1 MNSNMDESTRN
12 KRSTFAVVF
21 LTIFLDMVGFSV
33 LFPLFPSMLDHYLS
47 REAGLGGGIVTDFV
61 VYLKSFSF
69 EGFDSSSSFRFE
81 TVIFGGALG
90 SLYAV
95 LQFFFAPIWGRWSDR
110 IGRRPVL
117 IYTLGGTALGYALW
131 IFAGDFWVLVLSRVL
146 GGIAGGNL
154 SVATAAIA
162 DVTSRESRSK
172 GMALVGIAFG
182 LGFILGPALGGY
194 ASTWVLAESSQGTF
208 SLNPF
213 SAAALISLCL
223 ALINWAWVILKFR
236 ETLSAG
242 KRNVTEQPKPAI
254 FQLGNIANQ
263 NVRNTCLVYLFYMI
277 SFSGMEFTLTFLAVE
292 RFDYD
297 PMSLGKM
304 FLLIGLTLIFVQ
316 GFFVR
321 RFVGK
326 IGEKNMATLGIILGF
341 ISFII
346 ISQSFT
352 SFMFYSGL
360 FLMSAGVALIS
371 PTLTALT
378 SLHSGEGNQGFHLG
392 VFRSSGSMA
401 RACGPVLAGIAYF
414 ACGSKIAY
422 MLGAIILI
430 LPLFI
435 MFKIANPKQEKPT
448 NS

>member
-1 MNSNMDESTRN
+1 MNSNLDESTRR

-47 REAGLGGGIVTDFV
+47 REAGMGGGIVTDFV
-61 VYLKSFSF
+61 IYLKSFSF

-194 ASTWVLAESSQGTF
+194 ASTWVLAESSKGRF

-213 SAAALISLCL
+213 
-223 ALINWAWVILKFR
+223 
-236 ETLSAG
+236 
-242 KRNVTEQPKPAI
+242 
-254 FQLGNIANQ
+254 
-263 NVRNTCLVYLFYMI
+263 
-277 SFSGMEFTLTFLAVE
+277 
-292 RFDYD
+292 
-297 PMSLGKM
+297 
-304 FLLIGLTLIFVQ
+304 
-316 GFFVR
+316 
-321 RFVGK
+321 
-326 IGEKNMATLGIILGF
+326 
-341 ISFII
+341 
-346 ISQSFT
+346 
-352 SFMFYSGL
+352 
-360 FLMSAGVALIS
+360 
-371 PTLTALT
+371 
-378 SLHSGEGNQGFHLG
+378 
-392 VFRSSGSMA
+392 
-401 RACGPVLAGIAYF
+401 
-414 ACGSKIAY
+414 
-422 MLGAIILI
+422 
-430 LPLFI
+430 
-435 MFKIANPKQEKPT
+435 
-448 NS
+448 